1 VDNVA
6 AVIVSTNAVTALL
19 KREMERLVTTVERA
33 QHVMRIVRWLP
44 VMVLTTIVTAKRMK
58 IRAATGMS
66 ARLTSV
72 QLRAVR
78 IASWMKEPLVVQVLH
93 VTGLVTVSCPVVLLV
108 LLALNARVV
117 FAPA

>member
-1 VDNVA
+1 MDNVA

-44 VMVLTTIVTAKRMK
+44 VMVDDDCDGKRMK

-108 LLALNARVV
+108 LLALNTRVV